1 MRSGRTPQ
9 VHHRLSLNKDSK
21 MIEENAAFKVVNGAF
36 PHIGKAIQVFW
47 GHREFHEYMDNLQQE
62 RKGVVRAGFPNNVM
76 NALLELTAEHDASF
90 PELKP
95 KMKDVWSIYADRR

>member
-1 MRSGRTPQ
+1 
-9 VHHRLSLNKDSK
+9 

-47 GHREFHEYMDNLQQE
+47 GHREFHEYVDNLQQE